1 MEPAALIDQWRRGLR
16 IAHAAHYESAKFY
29 HRMHLV
35 LSLPAVLISALL
47 STSVFI
53 SLQDSSNGQI
63 KILMATFSVMAVVLS
78 SLQAAMRFSERS
90 ERHKTAAVQL
100 GEIRRELEQQLV
112 FVHLDEAVLERL
124 RKKWDAADRQAPT
137 VPSWIYRQT
146 ANQVFASGDSG
157 KK

>member
-1 MEPAALIDQWRRGLR
+1 
-16 IAHAAHYESAKFY
+16 
-29 HRMHLV
+29 
-35 LSLPAVLISALL
+35 
-47 STSVFI
+47 
-53 SLQDSSNGQI
+53 
-63 KILMATFSVMAVVLS
+63 
-78 SLQAAMRFSERS
+78 
-90 ERHKTAAVQL
+90 VQL